1 VVVDVVAVQT
11 TTKRKLP
18 KKWLWS
24 LVNIVGHF
32 LLNQQHFVPTVEQE
46 GQRNL
51 KTRKQQKI
59 EEISK

>member
-11 TTKRKLP
+11 KMKRKLP
-18 KKWLWS
+18 KKWLWF

-46 GQRNL
+46 EQRNL
-51 KTRKQQKI
+51 KNRKQ
-59 EEISK
+59 